1 MDILKWILLSIL
13 ITIFGFGFTFII
25 SGCSPEIELGF
36 WDGNKKY
43 GKWQCVE
50 NSEPYKNKNC
60 DKK

>member
-1 MDILKWILLSIL
+1 MDILKWILLLIL
-13 ITIFGFGFTFII
+13 TATII

-50 NSEPYKNKNC
+50 NSEPYRNKNC
-60 DKK
+60 EETKK